1 MSEPDL
7 CEYEKERKKIIQDN
21 EKRFRELGLVD
32 GFAPFRSLT
41 GRSDTPKSKSSVG
54 QGTPESDGDYIPEA
68 DGDPADGEDGA
79 DLEEEAT
86 DQANEVHPF
95 VETFVGTFCSFLLLL
110 CGSKQ
115 PRNVSN
121 AYECF

>member
-7 CEYEKERKKIIQDN
+7 CEYEKERQKIIQDN

-41 GRSDTPKSKSSVG
+41 ARSDTPKSKSSVG

-68 DGDPADGEDGA
+68 DRDDDT
-79 DLEEEAT
+79 DMEEEAT

-95 VETFVGTFCSFLLLL
+95 VEKFCSFLLLL

-121 AYECF
+121 PYECF

>member
-7 CEYEKERKKIIQDN
+7 CEYEKERQKIIQDN
-21 EKRFRELGLVD
+21 EKRLQELGVLDASGV
-32 GFAPFRSLT
+32 FHSLT
-41 GRSDTPKSKSSVG
+41 GRSDTSNSESSVG

-68 DGDPADGEDGA
+68 DGDPADGDDGT

-95 VETFVGTFCSFLLLL
+95 VEISH
-110 CGSKQ
+110 
-115 PRNVSN
+115 
-121 AYECF
+121 A